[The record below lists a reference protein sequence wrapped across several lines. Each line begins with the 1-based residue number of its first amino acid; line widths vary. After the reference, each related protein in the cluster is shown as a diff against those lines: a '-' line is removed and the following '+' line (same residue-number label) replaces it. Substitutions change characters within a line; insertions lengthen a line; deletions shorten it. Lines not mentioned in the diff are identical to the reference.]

1 MSRYEVDPLLAVGL
15 EGTFGL
21 LTTGLAMPILHILF
35 AEKYETFDL
44 HRLWAQVNA
53 NWMVVV
59 LSFAMFVHVVATIDS
74 NDSGTDELTLF
85 SIAYSML
92 SISSFNFF
100 GLSVTKTLSA
110 TARSTVRIS
119 SPLEL
124 SCAVTDETSC
134 VEPGRSIHAERSSS
148 GSSLYR
154 SDGNTSSSRPPSS
167 KLSVSPSSSGQR
179 WSSTACFLRRSGVR
193 MRAV

>member
-59 LSFAMFVHVVATIDS
+59 LSFAMFVHVVARA
-74 NDSGTDELTLF
+74 F
-85 SIAYSML
+85 
-92 SISSFNFF
+92 
-100 GLSVTKTLSA
+100 
-110 TARSTVRIS
+110 
-119 SPLEL
+119 
-124 SCAVTDETSC
+124 
-134 VEPGRSIHAERSSS
+134 
-148 GSSLYR
+148 
-154 SDGNTSSSRPPSS
+154 
-167 KLSVSPSSSGQR
+167 QR
-179 WSSTACFLRRSGVR
+179 LRN
-193 MRAV
+193 

>member
-21 LTTGLAMPILHILF
+21 LTTGLAMPILHVLF
-35 AEKYETFDL
+35 ADKYETFDL

-119 SPLEL
+119 SPLEVF
-124 SCAVTDETSC
+124 A
-134 VEPGRSIHAERSSS
+134 P
-148 GSSLYR
+148 
-154 SDGNTSSSRPPSS
+154 
-167 KLSVSPSSSGQR
+167 
-179 WSSTACFLRRSGVR
+179 
-193 MRAV
+193 